1 MTQEEYLTQELLD
14 VDLETQVTNCSEQF
28 INLFYT
34 ITLEEKLSFPIT
46 LSNCKQHFLTAKN

>member
-1 MTQEEYLTQELLD
+1 MLILKLKYQ
-14 VDLETQVTNCSEQF
+14 NCSEQF

-46 LSNCKQHFLTAKN
+46 LSNCKQHFLIAKIDSK